1 MTDSFEGIPSV
12 KTTHPVRGRMDLS
25 RVRDRDPVALSGT
38 DSCTEGDDRLTG
50 EEREAAVLAPVVT
63 RDGADYV
70 LFTKRAEHLTDHP
83 GQMSFPGGG
92 REPADESLLATA
104 LREANEEVGL
114 RPEEVAVVGRLDDI
128 RTITDYLVRPFVA
141 RVDDRGYHPA
151 DAEVAEVAVLPVSGL
166 TDLDNYE
173 SERRDHPHYGEIR
186 LHFFHVDGYTVW
198 GATANMLVQL
208 LELTT
213 DWELPPEPDQAVDA
227 DADLPG

>member
-1 MTDSFEGIPSV
+1 
-12 KTTHPVRGRMDLS
+12 MDLS
-25 RVRDRDPVALSGT
+25 RVRERDPVELA
-38 DSCTEGDDRLTG
+38 GDGSRAAGSDRLTG
-50 EEREAAVLAPVVT
+50 EEREAAVIAPIVA
-63 RDGADYV
+63 RDGEDHV
-70 LFTKRAEHLTDHP
+70 LFTKRADHLTDHP

-92 REPADESLLATA
+92 REPVDDDLLATA
-104 LREANEEVGL
+104 LREADEEIGL
-114 RPEEVAVVGRLDDI
+114 GPEEVDVVGRLDDI
-128 RTITDYLVRPFVA
+128 RTITDYVVRPFVA
-141 RVDDRGYHPA
+141 RVADREYRPA
-151 DAEVAEVAVLPVSGL
+151 DEEVAEVAVLPVDGL

-213 DWELPPEPDQAVDA
+213 DWELPPEPDHAVDA